1 MNNDLRLLLML
12 ISGAVITGSILVVP
26 LTLFSYGTQVKT
38 KPLSNPRQYVTKDGL
53 CEGGD
58 LYSIRQKCPEYIK
71 VATGEPEVAGASAR
85 HR

>member
-12 ISGAVITGSILVVP
+12 ISGAIITGSIFIIP
-26 LTLFSYGTQVKT
+26 LTLFSYGPQFET
-38 KPLSNPRQYVTKDGL
+38 KPLSSPRKYITNDSL

-71 VATGEPEVAGASAR
+71 IATGEPEVAGASAR